1 MAIADSIS
9 YPTSP
14 ITPPAAADADF
25 DVGTETRPRRST
37 VSALRR
43 KDLYSLFPDSDG
55 LFNLAVKFASS
66 DEWGSDP
73 DSSGETTPMSETRPT
88 SRTMAA
94 PPPLPMYLKEEVDGK
109 KSVMERI
116 DEDHP
121 SPPSPLEEPRKRA
134 SSADGLLDMIKLKP
148 SDGLGLPLFALPTE
162 APRSPTSPPA
172 PQLPPQLPSTPT
184 PAPQTPHPQQWPQQ
198 PPQTVFQPSTAPAA
212 APPLMMPA
220 AAPQLMLPP
229 QQPMMQP
236 PQMPAAAPMM
246 APMMVQLANGQQMQV
261 FVPVQTQ
268 QQPSPPQQW
277 AQPQQQW
284 GMQQMPMQQMQPPM
298 MAQEPHWAM
307 QPGMPP
313 LPPQLSPQQ
322 MMGVGSG
329 PSPMATDS
337 PSRWEAQQPQ
347 QQQPQQQHWL
357 QPGSLAH
364 QARDAKGSRRLQGE
378 LSRMSAAQLQQVG
391 DELRSEIFELSKH
404 PFGNYLVSRMA
415 AMPPL
420 QSAVAH
426 GLKGH
431 IVELV
436 THVQGSR
443 VVQAA
448 LNALDDASAAM
459 LAEELRGHVMRCS
472 VDTYG
477 SWGVCVAFERCLP
490 AWMLHEVASQLE
502 QLAMQQ
508 QACHVVQSVLK
519 VAASRGLDL
528 SGAID
533 ALLRAPT
540 LPQLAAHPFA
550 NYAVQIALR
559 HAAPPQRA
567 MLVARLL
574 PTLLTLA
581 SSKHGSNVAETLLGQ
596 ADAAQ
601 LNEAARI
608 VLAAGSAGGVPSL
621 VESQFGNYVLQ
632 TLLRL
637 LQPDARA
644 QVLAAVR
651 AAATETNYARL
662 ILSRFGDAEP
672 QPTSPEF

>member
-1 MAIADSIS
+1 MAIAESIS

-14 ITPPAAADADF
+14 VTPPATTDDVDA
-25 DVGTETRPRRST
+25 VTETRPRRST
-37 VSALRR
+37 VQGMRR

-55 LFNLAVKFASS
+55 LFDLAVKFASS
-66 DEWGSDP
+66 DEWGSD

-94 PPPLPMYLKEEVDGK
+94 PPPLPMYLKEEMESR
-109 KSVMERI
+109 KSIMERI

-121 SPPSPLEEPRKRA
+121 SPSPLEEPRKRSGSA
-134 SSADGLLDMIKLKP
+134 SDILSKIPTSSEALG
-148 SDGLGLPLFALPTE
+148 GLPLFSLPTD
-162 APRSPTSPPA
+162 APASPTSPPA
-172 PQLPPQLPSTPT
+172 PQLPLQLPSTPA
-184 PAPQTPHPQQWPQQ
+184 PAPQTPPPQQWPQLWPQ
-198 PPQTVFQPSTAPAA
+198 QQPQTLFQPATAPAA
-212 APPLMMPA
+212 APPLMMP
-220 AAPQLMLPP
+220 P
-229 QQPMMQP
+229 QQPMMQQ
-236 PQMPAAAPMM
+236 PQMQSASPMM
-246 APMMVQLANGQQMQV
+246 VPMMVQMANGQQMQV
-261 FVPVQTQ
+261 FVPVQQ
-268 QQPSPPQQW
+268 QQQLSPQQQW
-277 AQPQQQW
+277 AQQQQHW
-284 GMQQMPMQQMQPPM
+284 GMQQQQMPPLPMQQMQPPQM

-307 QPGMPP
+307 QQQQQMPP

-329 PSPMATDS
+329 PSPMAMDS
-337 PSRWEAQQPQ
+337 PPRWEAQQQ
-347 QQQPQQQHWL
+347 QQQQQQWL
-357 QPGSLAH
+357 QPGSLA
-364 QARDAKGSRRLQGE
+364 QVARDAKGSRRLQGE

-391 DELRSEIFELSKH
+391 DELAPEIFELAKH

-415 AMPPL
+415 GMPPL
-420 QSAVAH
+420 QPAVAH

-431 IVELV
+431 IVDLV

-459 LAEELRGHVMRCS
+459 LSEELRGHVLRCS

-490 AWMLHEVASQLE
+490 AWMLHEVTSQLE

-559 HAAPPQRA
+559 HAAAPQRA

-574 PTLLTLA
+574 PTLLHLA

-596 ADAAQ
+596 ADATQ
-601 LNEAARI
+601 LNEAARL
-608 VLAAGSAGGVPSL
+608 VLAAGAAGGVPSL

-662 ILSRFGDAEP
+662 ILSRFGEP
-672 QPTSPEF
+672 EPEF